1 MIPRPENP
9 FEVHKQRISKKR
21 DHIERKYGIMYLMEI
36 VFVHLNTPLP
46 KYLMHNMKHCA
57 AIFPDVSVVLLH
69 NAPVSVAEIPKVKT
83 VLVEPDIRWEELN
96 DLYSHPKEFRGNFWF
111 TSSARLFALQFYMET
126 TNREFVHLESDVIV
140 SRDFPFHIFKQ
151 IKRPLAFPIISNERG
166 VGSVIYVRD
175 QQAAEI
181 LTSTL
186 VSEAKLNSQVT
197 EMICLRKV
205 FDLNRNSVQLL
216 PIGPIHAAAYR
227 NIDEEILIELL
238 NAHEKFGGVFDG
250 VEIGQFFGGTDP
262 RNRRGAMLL
271 RNDLVN
277 GYAKIKDW
285 KLNFDFKRNFAN
297 VKFKNQQTESKVYAL
312 HMPCK
317 DTRFFK
323 SRTQSHRI
331 KQMCSKAESE
341 ATSRIIVF
349 SLIKAIFNSL
359 VRRLR
364 TKVL

>member
-1 MIPRPENP
+1 M
-9 FEVHKQRISKKR
+9 S
-21 DHIERKYGIMYLMEI
+21 LMEI

-46 KYLMHNMKHCA
+46 KYLMHNMRHCA
-57 AIFPDVSVVLLH
+57 AIFPDVNVVLLH
-69 NAPVSVAEIPKVKT
+69 NSPVFVAEIPRVKT
-83 VLVEPDIRWEELN
+83 VLVEPDSRWEELN
-96 DLYSHPKEFRGNFWF
+96 ELYSHPKDFRGNFWF
-111 TSSARLFALQFYMET
+111 TSSARLFALQSYMET

-140 SRDFPFHIFKQ
+140 SQDFPFHIFKKIEQ
-151 IKRPLAFPIISNERG
+151 PLAFPIISNERG
-166 VGSVIYVRD
+166 VGSVIYVRNPEAT
-175 QQAAEI
+175 QI

-186 VSEAKLNSQVT
+186 VNEAKVNSQVT

-205 FDLNRNSVQLL
+205 FDLNRKSVQLL
-216 PIGPIHAAAYR
+216 PIGPIHAGAYR

-238 NAHEKFGGVFDG
+238 NAHEIFGGVFDG

-285 KLNFDFKRNFAN
+285 TLTFDYKRKFAN
-297 VKFKNQQTESKVYAL
+297 LKFKNQQTESKVYAL

-317 DTRFFK
+317 DTRFFMSK
-323 SRTQSHRI
+323 TQAHRI
-331 KQMCSKAESE
+331 KKMCSKAESE
-341 ATSRIIVF
+341 ATSRIIV
-349 SLIKAIFNSL
+349 STLIKAIFNSI